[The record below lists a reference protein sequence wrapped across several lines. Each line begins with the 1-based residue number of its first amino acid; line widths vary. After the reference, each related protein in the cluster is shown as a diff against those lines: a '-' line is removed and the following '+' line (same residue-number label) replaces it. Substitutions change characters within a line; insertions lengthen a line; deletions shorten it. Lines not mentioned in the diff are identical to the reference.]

1 MESPVLH
8 YIYDPFCGWCYGA
21 APMVSLAQEIP
32 DLKIQPHGVGLLS
45 GDKVQMMS
53 PEWVEFVRP
62 HESRIRAL
70 SKQEF
75 GDAYVH
81 GVQEHQDVLLDSSP
95 PIAAMLAADE
105 IDGRGIAM
113 LKKLQFAYYQDGR
126 AIADRAVIGDIAV
139 ELGYERGAFLSRLE
153 TILTNDVAEH
163 IARGNDMLKALNM
176 RGFPAFALE
185 LNGELHNMPLG
196 RYFARPALFK
206 KEIQE
211 MLDSQRA

>member
-21 APMVSLAQEIP
+21 APMMSFAQEIP
-32 DLKIQPHGVGLLS
+32 DLKIRPHGVGLLS
-45 GDKVQMMS
+45 GEKVQMIS
-53 PEWVEFVRP
+53 PQWVEFVRP
-62 HESRIRAL
+62 HELRIRAL

-81 GVQEHQDVLLDSSP
+81 GVQEHQSVLLDSSP

-113 LKKLQFAYYQDGR
+113 LKKLQYAYYQDGR
-126 AIADRAVIGDIAV
+126 AIADRVIIGDIAE
-139 ELGYERGAFLSRLE
+139 ELGYERGAFLNRLE
-153 TILTNDVAEH
+153 TILTDEVAKH
-163 IARGNDMLKALNM
+163 IAQSNDMLKALNM
-176 RGFPAFALE
+176 RGFPAFTLE
-185 LNGELHNMPLG
+185 INGELHNMPMG

-211 MLDSQRA
+211 MIESQRA